1 MLNEKW
7 IETFD
12 KLESFTNELEK
23 ATSYPALQEFKSL
36 WRIMKSVQLKHTV
49 DLPEAYVQKL
59 DFMVNRLDIREV
71 GPSSFTVQ
79 EAVKVLESFC
89 VTCSVDPDLF

>member
-12 KLESFTNELEK
+12 KLERFTNELEK
-23 ATSYPALQEFKSL
+23 AKSYPALQEFKSL
-36 WRIMKSVQLKHTV
+36 WRIMKSVQMKYIV
-49 DLPEAYVQKL
+49 DLPEEYVRKL
-59 DFMVNRLDIREV
+59 DAMVSRLDIKEV
-71 GPSSFTVQ
+71 NPSSFSVQ
-79 EAVKVLESFC
+79 EAVKVLESFG